1 MALAV
6 QISTGAVDW
15 PPVSPGHRGFQFQE
29 TFQPQLVFAPTS
41 TFSNDRVNATMGYS
55 VSQTSLFSLLPKTRA
70 PWPEFAFGSGMQAAA
85 IAVLVGVRLLYPAV
99 VTTPEH
105 NFRSIEL
112 VSTPV
117 AVNHQ
122 PQPLVPLTAANLE
135 MPENAIRLAAP
146 ESKLPARVPEKVE
159 DAIAPAV
166 SVTFRKP
173 ELLPP
178 NSAPVIPKQGV
189 KTNVFSTG
197 SSLPATV
204 ANPDS
209 QVQTGGFGDPNGI
222 PAKAGQNRAV
232 TIAANGSFD
241 LPSGSGYG
249 NGMGGPRGVVGTA
262 VSSGFGDATSTPF
275 HAAASTGSVRASGFA
290 AADLPAPPAGRS
302 QPAES
307 VSRVVPAEILS
318 KPTPVYTQEARNLRI
333 QGEVLLEIV
342 LEASGSV
349 HVARLVRGLGHG
361 LDDNAIRAA
370 EQIHFKPAMK
380 DGQPADSTVVLHII
394 FQLA

>member
-15 PPVSPGHRGFQFQE
+15 PLVSPGHRGFQFQE

-55 VSQTSLFSLLPKTRA
+55 VSQTSLFSPLPKIRA

-85 IAVLVGVRLLYPAV
+85 IAFLVGVRLLYPEV

-117 AVNHQ
+117 PVNHQ
-122 PQPLVPLTAANLE
+122 PQPVAPLTAARLE
-135 MPENAIRLAAP
+135 MPEDAIRLAAP
-146 ESKLPARVPEKVE
+146 AKLPARVPTRVE
-159 DAIAPAV
+159 DAVAPAV

-204 ANPDS
+204 ANRAS

-222 PAKAGQNRAV
+222 PAKAGQDHAV
-232 TIAANGSFD
+232 TIAASGSFD
-241 LPSGSGYG
+241 LPSGSGDG
-249 NGMGGPRGVVGTA
+249 NGVGGPRGIVGTA

-290 AADLPAPPAGRS
+290 AADLPAPSAGKS

-307 VSRVVPAEILS
+307 VSRIVPAEILS

-349 HVARLVRGLGHG
+349 HVVRLVRGLGHG